1 MDTQEEKVT
10 VDLLRKCKT
19 LCDYART
26 GIQLGA
32 DLRSK
37 CLLASMLVRLK
48 WLQAKSGD
56 RTVYQA
62 AVNIGSLRRTLSMRA
77 GDIFLVHEVLS
88 ESPYIRPEM
97 AQEPPRCI
105 VDLGAHIGL
114 ATLGFKARFPE
125 AKVHCYEPDPDNFAL
140 LKTNVAGL
148 SGVSLHPEAVGTQR
162 AEGVLYIPKGAT
174 LVRRSLVHS
183 MYNRWM
189 K

>member
-1 MDTQEEKVT
+1 VT
-10 VDLLRKCKT
+10 VNLLRKCKT

-56 RTVYQA
+56 RTVYQV
-62 AVNIGSLRRTLSMRA
+62 AVQIGSLRRTLRMRA
-77 GDIFLVHEVLS
+77 SDIFLVHEVLS
-88 ESPYIRPEM
+88 QSPYIHPEM

-125 AKVHCYEPDPDNFAL
+125 ANVHCYEPDPDNFAL
-140 LKTNVAGL
+140 LRTNTAGL
-148 SGVSLHPEAVGTQR
+148 FGVFFCTKKPSVPSEPRVCFISPR
-162 AEGVLYIPKGAT
+162 GAT
-174 LVRRSLVHS
+174 LLRRSFAHS